1 MLSVNIVDDDYEKQT
16 ELIFLIA
23 MTAPSTLLLGIVKKI
38 GSHKPIFGDFFG
50 VAYFIGYV
58 LAAVTLSLTDWIKLS
73 SHEKIL
79 IDQTLY
85 FFVILY

>member
-1 MLSVNIVDDDYEKQT
+1 MSVNIVDGDDKKQT
-16 ELIFLIA
+16 ELIFLAA
-23 MTAPSTLLLGIVKKI
+23 MTAPPTLLLGIVKI
-38 GSHKPIFGDFFG
+38 IACYKPVFVDLFG

-79 IDQTLY
+79 IDQILY